1 METMSAMRILIT
13 SSRLPFALDMVRKL
27 AARGH
32 DLYAS
37 DSYEVAPGSHSRY
50 LAGHFVTAAASAET
64 EVFIADVE
72 RIVRENEI
80 ELVVPA
86 FEEAF
91 YLATRHAA
99 LSERTILFTAPF
111 KTLARLHDK
120 DRFTQLAER
129 LGLPT
134 PTTVVARSDEELREG
149 IERFPRY
156 FARAAFSRGGVSL
169 LTNTGPLAGKLEGSD
184 CHPSE
189 SSPWLVQE
197 FVEGP
202 MHCTYSTLHGGRVT
216 AHCAYRAPR
225 QWQHSTGIQ
234 FESIDGGPSLEVAT
248 RLGAELDYTG
258 QMSLDFVDSPDGP
271 MLIECNPRATDG
283 VLLMSAE
290 ELERG
295 LLDPNAPLTMVEP
308 GRETKL
314 SLAVVGQ
321 LFREPPSKL
330 PAGIADL
337 VRVKG
342 SDQGWRDALPTMYS
356 FLAFGHHARLG
367 WRERKQIF
375 VAMADGICWDGE
387 QIAGMSAED
396 ARFLAELEGEAPS
409 A

>member
-1 METMSAMRILIT
+1 
-13 SSRLPFALDMVRKL
+13 
-27 AARGH
+27 
-32 DLYAS
+32 
-37 DSYEVAPGSHSRY
+37 
-50 LAGHFVTAAASAET
+50 
-64 EVFIADVE
+64 
-72 RIVRENEI
+72 
-80 ELVVPA
+80 
-86 FEEAF
+86 
-91 YLATRHAA
+91 
-99 LSERTILFTAPF
+99 
-111 KTLARLHDK
+111 
-120 DRFTQLAER
+120 
-129 LGLPT
+129 
-134 PTTVVARSDEELREG
+134 
-149 IERFPRY
+149 
-156 FARAAFSRGGVSL
+156 VSL
-169 LTNTGPLAGKLEGSD
+169 LTNTGPLAGHMEPSD

-189 SSPWLVQE
+189 RSPWLVQD

-234 FESIDGGPSLEVAT
+234 FLSIDGTPSLEVAE

-258 QMSLDFVDSPDGP
+258 QMSLDFVESPNGP

-283 VLLMSAE
+283 VLLMSAD

-295 LLDPNAPLTMVEP
+295 LLEPDGPLTMVEP
-308 GRETKL
+308 GREKKL

-321 LFREPPSKL
+321 LFSESPRKL
-330 PAGIADL
+330 PTGIADL

-367 WRERKQIF
+367 WRERKQVF

-387 QIAGMSAED
+387 PIAGLSAED
-396 ARFLAELEGEAPS
+396 GRFLAELEGEAPP

>member
-1 METMSAMRILIT
+1 MRILIT
-13 SSRLPFALDMVRKL
+13 SSRLPFALNLVRKL
-27 AARGH
+27 ADRGH
-32 DLYAS
+32 EVYAS

-50 LAGHFVTAAASAET
+50 LAGHFVTPPPSAET
-64 EVFIADVE
+64 EAFIGNVDE
-72 RIVRENEI
+72 IVRDNDI
-80 ELVVPA
+80 EMVLPA

-91 YLATRHAA
+91 YLATRHEQ
-99 LSERTILFTAPF
+99 LSATTTLFTAPF
-111 KTLARLHDK
+111 ATLARLHDK
-120 DRFTQLAER
+120 GSFTQLAER

-134 PTTVVARSDEELREG
+134 PETVVVRSDEELAEA
-149 IERFPRY
+149 IERFPSY

-169 LTNTGPLAGKLEGSD
+169 LTNTGPLAGHMDPSE

-189 SSPWLVQE
+189 QSPWLVQE

-202 MHCTYSTLHGGRVT
+202 MHCTYSTLHDGRVT

-234 FESIDGGPSLEVAT
+234 FLSIDGQPSLEVAE
-248 RLGAELDYTG
+248 RLGAELEYTG
-258 QMSLDFVDSPDGP
+258 QMSLDFVESPSGP

-283 VLLMSAE
+283 VLLMNAE

-295 LLDPNAPLTMVEP
+295 LLEPDAPLTMVEP

-321 LFREPPSKL
+321 LFSESPRKL
-330 PAGIADL
+330 PEGIADL

-342 SDQGWRDALPTMYS
+342 ADQGWRDALPTMYS

-367 WRERKQIF
+367 WRERKQVF

-387 QIAGMSAED
+387 PIAGLSAED
-396 ARFLAELEGEAPS
+396 ARLLAELEGEAPP

>member
-1 METMSAMRILIT
+1 MRILVT

-32 DLYAS
+32 EVYAS

-50 LAGHFVTAAASAET
+50 LAGHFVTAPASTDT
-64 EVFIADVE
+64 EAFVADVE
-72 RIVRENEI
+72 RIVRQNEI

-91 YLATRHAA
+91 YLATRHAMV
-99 LSERTILFTAPF
+99 SENTTLFTSPF
-111 KTLARLHDK
+111 TTLARLHDK
-120 DRFTQLAER
+120 DRFTQLADR

-134 PTTVVARSDEELREG
+134 PTTVVARSDAELREA
-149 IERFPRY
+149 IEQFPSY

-169 LTNTGPLAGKLEGSD
+169 LTNTGPLAGKLEPSD
-184 CHPSE
+184 CHPSK

-234 FESIDGGPSLEVAT
+234 FLSVDGERSLEVAA

-258 QMSLDFVDSPDGP
+258 QMSLDFVDSPNGP

-295 LLDPNAPLTMVEP
+295 LLDPDSPITTVEP
-308 GRETKL
+308 GRETAL

-321 LFREPPSKL
+321 LFSEPPSKL

-342 SDQGWRDALPTMYS
+342 ADRGWLDALPTMYS

-367 WRERKQIF
+367 WRERKQVF

-387 QIAGMSAED
+387 EIAGMSPED
-396 ARFLAELEGEAPS
+396 ARFLAELEGEAPPV
-409 A
+409 

>member
-1 METMSAMRILIT
+1 
-13 SSRLPFALDMVRKL
+13 VRKL
-27 AARGH
+27 ASRGH
-32 DLYAS
+32 EVYAS
-37 DSYEVAPGSHSRY
+37 DSYDVAPGSHSRY
-50 LAGHFVTAAASAET
+50 LAGHFVTAAPSSDT
-64 EVFIADVE
+64 EAFIGDVE
-72 RIVRENEI
+72 HIVRENEI
-80 ELVVPA
+80 ELVLPA

-91 YLATRHAA
+91 YLATRHAELSA
-99 LSERTILFTAPF
+99 LTTLFTAPF
-111 KTLARLHDK
+111 ATLARLHDK
-120 DRFTQLAER
+120 GLFTELAER

-134 PTTVVARSDEELREG
+134 PKTVVARSDEELRQAIEG
-149 IERFPRY
+149 FPSY

-169 LTNTGPLAGKLEGSD
+169 LTNTGPLAGRMEASA

-202 MHCTYSTLHGGRVT
+202 MNCTYSTLHGGRVT

-234 FESIDGGPSLEVAT
+234 FLSVDGEPSLKVAE

-258 QMSLDFVDSPDGP
+258 QMSLDFVESPSGP

-290 ELERG
+290 DLERG
-295 LLDPNAPLTMVEP
+295 LLEPAAPLTMVEP

-321 LFREPPSKL
+321 LFSESPRKL

-342 SDQGWRDALPTMYS
+342 SDKGWRDALPTLYS

-367 WRERKQIF
+367 WRERKQVF

-387 QIAGMSAED
+387 PIAGMSAAD
-396 ARFLAELEGEAPS
+396 SRFLAELEGEAPP

>member
-1 METMSAMRILIT
+1 MRILVT
-13 SSRLPFALDMVRKL
+13 SSRLPFALDLVRKL

-32 DLYAS
+32 EVYAS

-50 LAGHFVTAAASAET
+50 LADHFVTAPPSSET
-64 EVFIADVE
+64 EAFVAHVE
-72 RIVRENEI
+72 EIVRENGI
-80 ELVVPA
+80 ELVLPA

-91 YLATRHAA
+91 YLATRHAEISS
-99 LSERTILFTAPF
+99 LTTLFTAPF
-111 KTLARLHDK
+111 PTLARLHDK
-120 DRFTQLAER
+120 DLFTQLAQR

-134 PTTVVARSDEELREG
+134 PATVVARSDEELAEAIAG
-149 IERFPRY
+149 FPSY

-169 LTNTGPLAGKLEGSD
+169 LTNTGPLAGRIEPVD
-184 CHPSE
+184 CHPTE

-234 FESIDGGPSLEVAT
+234 FLSVDGEPSLRVAE
-248 RLGAELDYTG
+248 RLGSELDYTG
-258 QMSLDFVDSPDGP
+258 QMSLDFVESPNGP

-295 LLDPNAPLTMVEP
+295 LLDSDAPLAMVEP
-308 GRETKL
+308 GREMKL

-321 LFREPPSKL
+321 LFTEGPRQL

-337 VRVKG
+337 VNIRG
-342 SDQGWRDALPTMYS
+342 ADQGWRDALPTLYS

-367 WRERKQIF
+367 WQERKQVF

-387 QIAGMSAED
+387 PIAGMSPED
-396 ARFLAELEGEAPS
+396 ARLLAELEGEAPP

>member
-1 METMSAMRILIT
+1 MRILVT

-32 DLYAS
+32 DVYAS

-50 LAGHFVTAAASAET
+50 LAGHFVTAPASGDT
-64 EVFIADVE
+64 EAFITDVE
-72 RIVRENEI
+72 RIVRENDI
-80 ELVVPA
+80 DFVLPA

-91 YLATRHAA
+91 YLATRHAE
-99 LSERTILFTAPF
+99 LSERTTLLTARF
-111 KTLARLHDK
+111 STLARLHDK
-120 DRFTQLAER
+120 DRFTQLAEQ

-134 PTTVVARSDEELREG
+134 PETVVARSDDELREA
-149 IERFPRY
+149 IERFPSY
-156 FARAAFSRGGVSL
+156 FARAAFS
-169 LTNTGPLAGKLEGSD
+169 
-184 CHPSE
+184 
-189 SSPWLVQE
+189 
-197 FVEGP
+197 
-202 MHCTYSTLHGGRVT
+202 LHGGRVT

-234 FESIDGGPSLEVAT
+234 FLSVDGQPSLEVAA

-295 LLDPNAPLTMVEP
+295 LLDPDSQLTMVPP

-314 SLAVVGQ
+314 SLAVVGE
-321 LFREPPSKL
+321 LFSEPLNKL

-337 VRVKG
+337 ARVKG
-342 SDQGWRDALPTMYS
+342 SDKGWRDALPTMYS

-367 WRERKQIF
+367 WRERKQVF

-387 QIAGMSAED
+387 EIAGMSPED
-396 ARFLAELEGEAPS
+396 ARFLTELEGDAPP

>member
-1 METMSAMRILIT
+1 MRILIT
-13 SSRLPFALDMVRKL
+13 SSRLPFALDLVRKL
-27 AARGH
+27 AAQGH
-32 DLYAS
+32 DVYAS
-37 DSYEVAPGSHSRY
+37 DSYDVAPGSHSRY
-50 LAGHFVTAAASAET
+50 LAGHFVTAPASSDT
-64 EVFIADVE
+64 EAFVADVE
-72 RIVRENEI
+72 RIVREQEI
-80 ELVVPA
+80 DLVLPA

-91 YLATRHAA
+91 YLATRHAE
-99 LSERTILFTAPF
+99 LSERTTLFTAQF
-111 KTLARLHDK
+111 STLARLHDK

-134 PTTVVARSDEELREG
+134 PETVVARSDDELREA
-149 IERFPRY
+149 IERFPSY

-169 LTNTGPLAGKLEGSD
+169 LTNTGPLAGRVEASD
-184 CHPSE
+184 CHPTE

-234 FESIDGGPSLEVAT
+234 FLSVDGQPSLEVAA
-248 RLGAELDYTG
+248 RLGAELEYTG
-258 QMSLDFVDSPDGP
+258 QMSLDFVDSPNGP

-295 LLDPNAPLTMVEP
+295 LLDPDSQLTMVPP

-314 SLAVVGQ
+314 SLAVVGE
-321 LFREPPSKL
+321 LFSEPLSKL

-337 VRVKG
+337 ARVKG
-342 SDQGWRDALPTMYS
+342 SDRGWRDALPTMYS
-356 FLAFGHHARLG
+356 FLAFGHHAKLG
-367 WRERKQIF
+367 WRERKQVF

-387 QIAGMSAED
+387 AIAGMSPED
-396 ARFLAELEGEAPS
+396 ARFLAELEGDAPP